1 MKTSSGSQV
10 ETGYKRSKIKIYKN
24 IRRLLSLMR
33 LVTELYHRQEAP
45 FREVSIYFP
54 ALNDISDGKNL
65 GDLQFFDFG
74 H

>member
-24 IRRLLSLMR
+24 IRRLLSL
-33 LVTELYHRQEAP
+33 VTELYHRQRAP

-54 ALNDISDGKNL
+54 VLNDISDGKNL
-65 GDLQFFDFG
+65 GDLQFFILVINC
-74 H
+74 

>member
-1 MKTSSGSQV
+1 
-10 ETGYKRSKIKIYKN
+10 
-24 IRRLLSLMR
+24 MR
-33 LVTELYHRQEAP
+33 LVTELYHHQEAP

-54 ALNDISDGKNL
+54 VLNDISDGKNL

>member
-1 MKTSSGSQV
+1 
-10 ETGYKRSKIKIYKN
+10 
-24 IRRLLSLMR
+24 MR
-33 LVTELYHRQEAP
+33 LVTELCHRQEAP

-54 ALNDISDGKNL
+54 VLNDIGDGKNL